1 MSQGRKLFL
10 TFIIGAALGIAG
22 TLLAPR
28 FLGPY
33 VPESVRGPET
43 VVQGV
48 VTAKG
53 QPGNRLLL
61 TLNTSEGAVLAT
73 FTKRVEE
80 ISLLVDQGD
89 TVSLA
94 LARYEPFVTDPE
106 IKAVR
111 KGGPG
116 ASPEV
121 APPTTG
127 EEPREPGGAVPP
139 DTTGTGGE
147 RARDTIS

>member
-1 MSQGRKLFL
+1 MTQGRKLLL
-10 TFIIGAALGIAG
+10 TFVIGAALGVVG

-33 VPESVRGPET
+33 VPESVRGAEK

-53 QPGNRLLL
+53 RPKDRLLL

-73 FTKRVEE
+73 FTKRVDE
-80 ISLLVDQGD
+80 IALLVDTGD

-94 LARYEPFVTDPE
+94 LARYQPFVTDPE
-106 IKAVR
+106 IKTVR
-111 KGGPG
+111 KGSSGTP
-116 ASPEV
+116 PETV
-121 APPTTG
+121 PPTTRQG
-127 EEPREPGGAVPP
+127 PLQPESVPP
-139 DTTGTGGE
+139 DTAGTPGE
-147 RARDTIS
+147 RGRDTTT